1 VVAAVTFHEQS
12 FSTRSRIVFLKH
24 KDLKNSKWKSNPGG
38 LAGLARNLAF
48 IDVGSW
54 CAHRGLSTIT
64 VQQSS
69 AAVAPHPS
77 ATMATGVVDSKNKVM
92 DAGAESEQSKPVKPR
107 PLKHG
112 FFQRMR
118 RRGQQQQSTI
128 HEEVEADPDQVDRLV
143 EDAPYGSETRQDFTN
158 EAREIASK
166 SKDAKV
172 LMFTPKYRSV
182 TLKKEVPLEKPPT
195 AREAAYGG
203 PPRYDWI
210 DIVSLP

>member
-1 VVAAVTFHEQS
+1 MEIESWRAGRAGSNFGIHRRWELVCPLWPVCQS
-12 FSTRSRIVFLKH
+12 LSTR
-24 KDLKNSKWKSNPGG
+24 
-38 LAGLARNLAF
+38 
-48 IDVGSW
+48 
-54 CAHRGLSTIT
+54 
-64 VQQSS
+64 
-69 AAVAPHPS
+69 
-77 ATMATGVVDSKNKVM
+77 GVVDDKNKVM
-92 DAGAESEQSKPVKPR
+92 DAGAESEQSKPVTPR

-118 RRGQQQQSTI
+118 RGRQQQQSTI
-128 HEEVEADPDQVDRLV
+128 HEEVEADPDRVDRLV

-172 LMFTPKYRSV
+172 LMFTPKYHSV